1 MSNYRNDIEGL
12 ANVFKALS
20 NPHRLRI
27 FLRLLEGCPE
37 GCCYTDDSGMRA
49 CVGEVGKDLG
59 IVPSTVSHHIKELD
73 RAGLIDLERD
83 GQRVLCRVNPEAIS
97 ILNSFNDRLV
107 PNA

>member
-1 MSNYRNDIEGL
+1 MSKYRNDIKEL
-12 ANVFKALS
+12 AKIFKALS

-27 FLRLLEGCPE
+27 FERLLEVCPE
-37 GCCYTDDSGMRA
+37 GCCYSDDSGECA
-49 CVGEVGKDLG
+49 CVGEVSKDLG

-73 RAGLIDLERD
+73 RAGLIDLVRD

-97 ILNSFNDRLV
+97 ILNSFNELMV